1 MRGSTSCSHLWAPQP
16 LRGADAHSQPVAFG
30 SWAAESNGQ
39 PSSKGTSREGRGQCE
54 GDGQGMEA
62 AVPAGAVMAAELA
75 ERCWR

>member
-1 MRGSTSCSHLWAPQP
+1 M
-16 LRGADAHSQPVAFG
+16 AFG

-62 AVPAGAVMAAELA
+62 AVPAGAVLAAELA